1 MIKQALL
8 AVRRKHRRS
17 LVIGLI
23 MTLVLTLLVST
34 LTVQH
39 TMEQLRKSIE
49 GGIRAGLSLTSRRT
63 SDIVPSSLA
72 RKVSQLKGVKGHNY
86 QVEAVAALLGKHLVE
101 ATSLGVQLDA
111 QPTEET
117 KLIGAERSD

>member
-1 MIKQALL
+1 MIKQALV

-49 GGIRAGLSLTSRRT
+49 GGIRAGFSLTSRRT

-72 RKVSQLKGVKGHNY
+72 QKVSRLEGVKAHNY
-86 QVEAVAALLGKHLVE
+86 R
-101 ATSLGVQLDA
+101 SQLYRVNA
-111 QPTEET
+111 WLRRLTGEFSWMSGRPR
-117 KLIGAERSD
+117 KLSWSE

>member
-1 MIKQALL
+1 MIKQALV

-39 TMEQLRKSIE
+39 TIEQLRKSIE
-49 GGIRAGLSLTSRRT
+49 GGIRAGFSLTSRRT
-63 SDIVPSSLA
+63 SDIVPSSESKSA
-72 RKVSQLKGVKGHNY
+72 RRDQ
-86 QVEAVAALLGKHLVE
+86 
-101 ATSLGVQLDA
+101 
-111 QPTEET
+111 
-117 KLIGAERSD
+117 GA